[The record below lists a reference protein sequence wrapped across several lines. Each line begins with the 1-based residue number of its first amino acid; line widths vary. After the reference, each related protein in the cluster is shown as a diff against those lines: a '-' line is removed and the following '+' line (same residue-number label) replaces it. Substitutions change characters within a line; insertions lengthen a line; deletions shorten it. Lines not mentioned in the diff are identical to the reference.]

1 MFATVAHPGFQTAAR
16 RLSPLLLGGVLLFSL
31 SACTT
36 PGEVL
41 DKVITETKT
50 PSQSAEALSSQGQ
63 HAAAAQAWL
72 ALAASASPELQD
84 GYLLRASESLLLDG
98 QLEAAAST
106 LLKIHQREALP
117 VRLFSA
123 RLQLAMNRPSAVL
136 EQLAPLQNQPM
147 ETALLRQFLTLQSAA
162 YARLGNHFEAAHQ
175 YILLDSLLSDPFE
188 QDANQAALWA
198 ELNMLSEVA
207 LSSLYAT
214 SAPGPLRAWL
224 ELAVINKRSKTDFA
238 QLEQWRNRHPQH
250 PAALRF
256 INTLRN
262 ISTATTPRPGQI
274 ALLLPL
280 QGRYAEVA
288 TAVRDGF
295 LAAYY
300 ADKPAEQA
308 TRLRVYDT
316 NDENIAH
323 VYQQAVKDGAE
334 FVVGPLNKTSVS
346 HLAEQATLPVPTLAL
361 NNVPDEQLNK
371 ASLYH
376 FALLPEDEAR
386 QVAERIWL
394 DGHSQGLMLYPDT
407 AWGERLHTAFNE
419 HWQQLG
425 GKLVEVQAYPL
436 AAPDYAKS
444 IRALFNVDDSRQR
457 YQNLRRV
464 LGKKLEFD
472 ARRRQDVEFVFIAGF
487 PEQARQIRP
496 QLKFYDAGK
505 LPVYATSHV
514 YSGHIDTALD
524 RDMDGIT
531 FGDMPWTLTGSH
543 TEPLHSAISELWPA
557 RSEKYARLH
566 AFGLDAYRIITH
578 LQRLQQYPFERFS
591 GQTGSLRMDEQQ
603 HLRRQ
608 LTWAKFRYGKPRLVE
623 EAPVRPQQTPATP
636 VIPPDDPAPPAAIPL
651 TPLPG
656 SRQN

>member
-1 MFATVAHPGFQTAAR
+1 MIATVAHPGFQTAAR
-16 RLSPLLLGGVLLFSL
+16 RLSPLLLSGILLFSL

-36 PGEVL
+36 PSEVL
-41 DKVITETKT
+41 DRVTETIT
-50 PSQSAEALSSQGQ
+50 PSQSAEALSRQGQ

-72 ALAASASPELQD
+72 ALAATAGPEQAGQRD
-84 GYLLRASESLLLDG
+84 SHLLHASESLLLDG

-106 LLKIHQREALP
+106 LLQIRQPEALP

-123 RLQLAMNRPSAVL
+123 HLQLSMNRPSTAL

-147 ETALLRQFLTLQSAA
+147 ETAQLRQLLAIQSAA
-162 YARLGNHFEAAHQ
+162 YARLGNHFEAARQ
-175 YILLDSLLSDPFE
+175 YVLLDSLLIEPVE

-207 LSSLYAT
+207 LSNLYAA

-224 ELAVINKRSKTDFA
+224 ELAVINRRGQASSS

-250 PAALRF
+250 PAAPRF

-262 ISTATTPRPGQI
+262 ISTATTPRPKQI

-280 QGRYAEVA
+280 QGRYAEAAV
-288 TAVRDGF
+288 AVRDGF

-300 ADKPAEQA
+300 ADNPAAQA
-308 TRLRVYDT
+308 TKLRVYDA
-316 NDENIAH
+316 NDENIAL

-334 FVVGPLNKTSVS
+334 FVVGPLSKTSVS
-346 HLAEQATLPVPTLAL
+346 RLAEQVTSSVPTLAL
-361 NNVPDEQLNK
+361 NNTPSEQINK
-371 ASLYH
+371 AALYQ

-394 DGHSQGLMLYPDT
+394 DGHSQGVMLYPDT

-436 AAPDYAKS
+436 ATADYAKS

-457 YQNLRRV
+457 YNNLRRV

-524 RDMDGIT
+524 QDMNGIT

-543 TEPLHSAISELWPA
+543 SEPLHSAISELWPA
-557 RSEKYARLH
+557 RSEKYARLY
-566 AFGLDAYRIITH
+566 AFGLDAYRIIPH
-578 LQRLQQYPFERFS
+578 LQRLQQYPFERFN

-603 HLRRQ
+603 RLRRQ
-608 LTWAKFRYGKPRLVE
+608 LIWAKFRYGKPRLVE
-623 EAPVRPQQTPATP
+623 QTLPRPQQTTPIPANELALPT
-636 VIPPDDPAPPAAIPL
+636 AIPL
-651 TPLPG
+651 TPP
-656 SRQN
+656 QN

>member
-1 MFATVAHPGFQTAAR
+1 MIATVAHPCFRAAAR

-36 PGEVL
+36 PGKVL
-41 DKVITETKT
+41 DKVTETIT
-50 PSQSAEALSSQGQ
+50 PTQSAEALGRRGQ
-63 HAAAAQAWL
+63 YAAAAQAWL
-72 ALAASASPELQD
+72 ALAAGASPELRD

-106 LLKIHQREALP
+106 LRQISRHEALP

-147 ETALLRQFLTLQSAA
+147 ETAQLRQLLTLQSAA
-162 YARLGNHFEAAHQ
+162 YARLGNHFEAARQ
-175 YILLDSLLSDPFE
+175 YILLDDLLTDPFE

-198 ELNMLSEVA
+198 ELNMLSEIV
-207 LSSLYAT
+207 LSRLFADSE
-214 SAPGPLRAWL
+214 PGPLRAWL
-224 ELAVINKRSKTDFA
+224 ELAVINKRGQGSPA

-250 PAALRF
+250 PAAPRF
-256 INTLRN
+256 IDTLHN
-262 ISTATTPRPGQI
+262 ISTTTTTRPRHI

-280 QGRYAEVA
+280 QGRYAEA
-288 TAVRDGF
+288 AAAIREGF
-295 LAAYY
+295 IAAYY
-300 ADKPAEQA
+300 ADKPAEPA
-308 TRLRVYDT
+308 TRLRVYNT
-316 NDENIAH
+316 NDENITL
-323 VYQQAVKDGAE
+323 VYQQAVKNGAD
-334 FVVGPLNKTSVS
+334 FVVGPLNKTAVS
-346 HLAEQATLPVPTLAL
+346 RLAEQASLTVPTLAL
-361 NNVPDEQLNK
+361 NNTPDEQANK
-371 ASLYH
+371 TSFYQ

-394 DGHSQGLMLYPDT
+394 DGHSQGVMLYPNT

-436 AAPDYAKS
+436 ATPDYAQS
-444 IRALFNVDDSRQR
+444 IRALFNVDDSQR
-457 YQNLRRV
+457 RYKNLRRV

-514 YSGHIDTALD
+514 FSGHIDTTLD
-524 RDMDGIT
+524 RDMNGII

-543 TEPLHSAISELWPA
+543 TEPLYSAISELWPA
-557 RSEKYARLH
+557 RSEKYARLY
-566 AFGLDAYRIITH
+566 AFGLDAYRVITH

-591 GQTGSLRMDEQQ
+591 GQTGSLRMDEQRR
-603 HLRRQ
+603 LRRQ
-608 LTWAKFRYGKPRLVE
+608 LIWAKFRYGKPQLVE
-623 EAPVRPQQTPATP
+623 QTPVQPQQPTP
-636 VIPPDDPAPPAAIPL
+636 IPANEPAPPTAIPL

-656 SRQN
+656 